1 MIGHCACVVCV
12 CCVCVCVCVL
22 CVLCVVC
29 VRVVCVVCCVLCVCL
44 CCACCVYVCAV
55 VQAFASN
62 GLQEAWEHYTF
73 SIQLFPTSAA
83 YNSRAIT
90 CKM

>member
-12 CCVCVCVCVL
+12 C
-22 CVLCVVC
+22 
-29 VRVVCVVCCVLCVCL
+29 VRVVCVVCCVCACCVCCVLCVCL
-44 CCACCVYVCAV
+44 CCVCCVYVCAV